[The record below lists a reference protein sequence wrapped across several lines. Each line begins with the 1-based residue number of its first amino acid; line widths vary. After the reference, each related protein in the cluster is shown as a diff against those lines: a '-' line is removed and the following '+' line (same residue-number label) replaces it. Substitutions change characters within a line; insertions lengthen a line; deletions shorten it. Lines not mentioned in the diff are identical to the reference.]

1 MALTAGDILFA
12 DTNIF
17 LIATDRGRRGHQE
30 AGILIAKAHR
40 AGIHL
45 TCSGQVLREY
55 LVVATRAPEN
65 NGLGLSPA
73 DALANV
79 DAFLEHVVFHEETE
93 DVAGLLRGIIRAGEV
108 TGKRIHDANIVAT
121 LRAHGLSILLTE
133 NAADFRGFPDIRLV
147 TVDEAAR
154 HVGDQLD

>member
-1 MALTAGDILFA
+1 MALTAGDIVFA

-30 AGILIAKAHR
+30 ARMVLGKARR

-65 NGLGLSPA
+65 NGLGLRPTV
-73 DALANV
+73 ALANV
-79 DAFLEHVVFHEETE
+79 EAFLAHVAFHEETE
-93 DVAGLLRGIIRAGEV
+93 DVAVQLREIIRAGEV

-133 NAADFRGFPDIRLV
+133 NAADFKGFPDIRLV

-154 HVGDQLD
+154 DVGDRLD